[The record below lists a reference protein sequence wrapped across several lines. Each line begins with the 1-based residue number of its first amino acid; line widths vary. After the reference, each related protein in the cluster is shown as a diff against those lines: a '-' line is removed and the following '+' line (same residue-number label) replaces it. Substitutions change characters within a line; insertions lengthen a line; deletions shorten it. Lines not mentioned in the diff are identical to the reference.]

1 MLGSWKRYIDISTL
15 FTCWKDARKKQIYIA
30 TQGNITYRII
40 LLFFLNIIVIHML
53 YYILSF
59 WSGPKPKTISDFWTM
74 IWQEGVCN
82 IVCLTNLKEG
92 TKVRKYMLKY
102 SFPKLNIVLLDYNN
116 ILAFLDIALSFLLC
130 ALTAHVNGSSSNI
143 GWRSYLKRKKNY
155 SAINHVIWIDYIWT
169 QTFHKHCMICNFIG
183 DWQCQTF
190 CFVI

>member
-15 FTCWKDARKKQIYIA
+15 FTCLKDARGKQIYIA
-30 TQGNITYRII
+30 TQGNVTYRII

-53 YYILSF
+53 YYILLF

-102 SFPKLNIVLLDYNN
+102 SFQKLNIVLSDNNN

-130 ALTAHVNGSSSNI
+130 SLTAHVNGSSANI
-143 GWRSYLKRKKNY
+143 GWRSYLKRKKT
-155 SAINHVIWIDYIWT
+155 T
-169 QTFHKHCMICNFIG
+169 QQLIMLYELIIYEHKLCMICNFRG
-183 DWQCQTF
+183 DWQVQTF